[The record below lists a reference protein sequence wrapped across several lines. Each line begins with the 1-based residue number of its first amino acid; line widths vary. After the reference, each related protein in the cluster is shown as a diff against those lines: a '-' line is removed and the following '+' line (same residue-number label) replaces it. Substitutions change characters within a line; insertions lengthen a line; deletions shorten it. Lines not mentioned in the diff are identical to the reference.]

1 MKYKITFVVLSF
13 LSYNL
18 LAQKS
23 PTAIITAN
31 DSNIV
36 APIPKVT
43 TPIASPVEDEH
54 IETPNIGLGV
64 GVLSYYGNIKNNT
77 SKSPL
82 NGRIASELNV
92 SQRISDCF
100 SINFNVLFGK
110 VGANERSTIPSQ
122 NANFESEIRSG
133 SVSLVYDFG
142 NFLPAGRNATPFI
155 SLGFSSFEFLSK
167 TDLKDKNG
175 NTYYYWTDGTIRNLD
190 QNAPNAANA
199 ILLKRDYTYE
209 SDIRNTT
216 LQQLGKYPEY
226 SFAIPFGIGFSFRIN
241 NFITFRMS
249 NTMYFTFTN
258 KIDGVMQNNSGRFLT
273 KFDKNDNFMMTS
285 CGLSYNFKYKPKVLV
300 PEFEGFKNENTD
312 FTRIDKEDQDKD
324 GVPDIKDNCANTPEG
339 VVVDSLGCPLDD
351 DKDGIPNY
359 RDKEKQSLDT
369 AIVNTKGVQLTDA
382 EIADAYEHYRN
393 ETMKYATVE
402 NLEVIKTGTVD
413 KFYVSIG
420 TYERSDF
427 MKLPAKFVL
436 DSTLTQIKI
445 TETKSRYLMGSYNYA
460 DEAEEIKTKLKSEGI
475 DSARVM
481 VKQNGDYSYVEPTV
495 LIMPAKEVQTNKKE
509 NAQEIKTDQITTPSS
524 DDAAKKEGGKPNE
537 FIEKL
542 KHWFLKLKSQ

>member
-1 MKYKITFVVLSF
+1 MKYKITFAVLSF

-18 LAQKS
+18 HAQKS
-23 PTAIITAN
+23 PTAIITAK

-36 APIPKVT
+36 APTPVVT
-43 TPIASPVEDEH
+43 PPIASPVEDEH
-54 IETPNIGLGV
+54 IETPTIGLGV

-82 NGRIASELNV
+82 NGRIASELYV

-100 SINFNVLFGK
+100 SINFDVLFGK

-133 SVSLVYDFG
+133 SVAFVYDFG
-142 NFLPAGRNATPFI
+142 NLLPAGRNATPFI
-155 SLGFSSFEFLSK
+155 SFGFSSFEFLSK

-175 NTYYYWTDGTIRNLD
+175 NTYYYWTDGTIRNIA

-199 ILLKRDYTYE
+199 VLLTRDYTYE
-209 SDIRNTT
+209 SDVRNTT

-226 SFAIPFGIGFSFRIN
+226 SFAIPVGIGFAFRIN
-241 NFITFRMS
+241 NFITFKMS
-249 NTMYFTFTN
+249 NTMYFTFTD
-258 KIDGVMQNNSGRFLT
+258 KIDGVIQNNSGRFLS

-285 CGLSYNFKYKPKVLV
+285 CGLSYNFRYKPKVIIK
-300 PEFEGFKNENTD
+300 EFEGFKNENID

-324 GVPDIKDNCANTPEG
+324 GIPDIRDSCANTPAG

-359 RDKEKQSLDT
+359 KDIEIRSIDS
-369 AIVNTKGVQLTDA
+369 AIVNTKGAQLTDA

-393 ETMKYATVE
+393 ETMKYAAVE
-402 NLEVIKTGTVD
+402 NLEVIKTGTAD

-420 TYERSDF
+420 TYEKADF
-427 MKLPAKFVL
+427 MKLPAKFVS
-436 DSTLTQIKI
+436 DTALTQIKI
-445 TETKSRYLMGSYNYA
+445 TETKSRYLMGSYDYA
-460 DEAEEIKTKLKSEGI
+460 DEAEKIKAQLKSEGI

-481 VKQNGDYSYVEPTV
+481 VKQNGDYSYVEPTI
-495 LIMPAKEVQTNKKE
+495 LIIPAKEVQTDKKE
-509 NAQEIKTDQITTPSS
+509 NTQDLKTNQISAPPG
-524 DDAAKKEGGKPNE
+524 DDASKKEGGKPNE

-542 KHWFLKLKSQ
+542 KRWFLKQKSQ